1 MADPPETAA
10 NEIPEEPPSSP
21 VKDND
26 RESEEG
32 GEKEPSD
39 DSASEEYLDDE
50 VTHNNAKQEDDGKE
64 VAEAAPQA
72 LASQQ
77 ESSPARQT
85 SIGSEG
91 GLIDCKLSPLD
102 VQDQR
107 QNLKDVLMNK
117 TAVMP
122 PPLAEE
128 ESNNGDH
135 PHVQF
140 AEEQTNNDSSL
151 IHQSALHQDEYSQYN
166 DQQQHN
172 PHNHESALGSAASSD
187 NTSSSSNSNHKLN
200 PFTARKKKTRLAPA
214 GEEAAG
220 GQSHGRH
227 SHPRKSPYKSEMGR
241 LRHAQQLEREKRKF
255 SKDPPSPAD
264 DASNASTTA
273 SGKSISLKDT
283 TAAPDTHF
291 FSIQSSKFKHSLLH
305 SLGEFLTSAFADD
318 EESSGSYFSHDL
330 LDQLHSSNPDLKGV
344 WLQAKNLND
353 AHIKQLSEALIR
365 NKVVTEVWIPSN
377 QITDVGAAHIA
388 HMLKFNHSIKELF
401 LGQNDIGPKGAAA
414 LASALARGN
423 TTLVALGLGDNHI
436 GVEGAGAFAAA
447 LRHNHSL
454 HTLDVKNN
462 GIPKKSSIRGLLNK
476 MLEFN
481 ASDPGDESLVLGLQE
496 ELSTLVG
503 SLPPDIAESVVLQA
517 EEALKMAMLCR
528 KRGDKI
534 GAAEAEG
541 IFIRIC
547 TTGEPPVD
555 PPEEMVQSVSS
566 AVAAKKQTGGGVR
579 KKKGRSKKP
588 MEPDRLDGL
597 NAELSSLKFGSEGS
611 ATPAPGEE
619 EGGRGQGGEDET
631 KEEESN
637 SEEQPKKESE
647 TKEEKDKDD
656 EKVGDVTTEDAA
668 MEEPAA
674 AAKASTEEKK

>member
-1 MADPPETAA
+1 MTDPPETAA

-21 VKDND
+21 VEDND

-32 GEKEPSD
+32 VEKDPSD
-39 DSASEEYLDDE
+39 DSASEEYFDDE
-50 VTHNNAKQEDDGKE
+50 VTTHNNAEQDDDSKE
-64 VAEAAPQA
+64 VKTAPQA
-72 LASQQ
+72 QADGQQ

-85 SIGSEG
+85 STGSEG
-91 GLIDCKLSPLD
+91 ELIDCKLSPMD
-102 VQDQR
+102 IQSQR

-117 TAVMP
+117 AAVIP
-122 PPLAEE
+122 PPLSE

-214 GEEAAG
+214 GEASTG
-220 GQSHGRH
+220 GRSHGRH

-318 EESSGSYFSHDL
+318 EESSGSYFSQDL
-330 LDQLHSSNPDLKGV
+330 LDQLSNSNPHLKGV

-377 QITDVGAAHIA
+377 QITDIGAAHIA
-388 HMLKFNHSIKELF
+388 HMLKFNKGIKELF

-566 AVAAKKQTGGGVR
+566 AAAKKQTGGVVR
-579 KKKGRSKKP
+579 KKKGRPKKP

-597 NAELSSLKFGSEGS
+597 NAELSSLEFSSKGST
-611 ATPAPGEE
+611 TPTPGEQ
-619 EGGRGQGGEDET
+619 EGGRDEGGEDET

-647 TKEEKDKDD
+647 TKEEKDNDD

-668 MEEPAA
+668 IEEPAA
-674 AAKASTEEKK
+674 AEASTEEKK